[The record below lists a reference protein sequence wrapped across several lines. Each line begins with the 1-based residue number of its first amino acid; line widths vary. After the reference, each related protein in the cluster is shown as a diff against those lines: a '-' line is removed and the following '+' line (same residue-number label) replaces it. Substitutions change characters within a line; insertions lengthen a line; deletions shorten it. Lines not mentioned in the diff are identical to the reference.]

1 MTTYQNVVTNHE
13 TTTREAGR
21 VKWFNNKSGYG
32 FITRNSS
39 NDDIFVHHSAIKVE
53 QEQYKYLVQGEYVE
67 FIVVETTS
75 GPHKYQA
82 SSVVGVSGGKLM
94 CETKREFKIARS
106 TYKSEKSVDVNEEPV
121 VVTQKKVETP
131 VREKPVVR
139 GRDKTTSSQD
149 NKAEWT
155 LVKKDQSNDKQP
167 VKKMRRTTPVNTGA
181 SK

>member
-1 MTTYQNVVTNHE
+1 MSTYQNVVTNHE

-39 NDDIFVHHSAIKVE
+39 NDDVFVHHSAIKVE

-82 SSVVGVSGGKLM
+82 YSVVGVSGGKLM
-94 CETKREFKIARS
+94 CETKREFKIART
-106 TYKSEKSVDVNEEPV
+106 TYKSEKSVDVKEDTFV
-121 VVTQKKVETP
+121 GTQKKFKTP
-131 VREKPVVR
+131 VREKRAVR
-139 GRDKTTSSQD
+139 ARDTTTSSKD

-155 LVKKDQSNDKQP
+155 LVKKDQSNAKQF
-167 VKKMRRTTPVNTGA
+167 VKKPRKTTVANT
-181 SK
+181 SETK

>member
-1 MTTYQNVVTNHE
+1 MSTYQNVVTNHE

-39 NDDIFVHHSAIKVE
+39 NDDVFVHHSAIKVE

-106 TYKSEKSVDVNEEPV
+106 TYKSEKSVDVKEDPV
-121 VVTQKKVETP
+121 VVTQKKFKTP
-131 VREKPVVR
+131 VREKRAVR
-139 GRDKTTSSQD
+139 DRDTTTSYQD

-155 LVKKDQSNDKQP
+155 LVKKDQSNAKQFDKKNRERQM
-167 VKKMRRTTPVNTGA
+167 K
-181 SK
+181 